1 MRLRLRIVGNPACG
15 EALRAVLLGDLNS
28 SMITMNNKIRKKISD
43 GNPPDFY
50 LEYVWKYSH
59 TDDDRGQSSL
69 PVEGSKG
76 PIYIVNRNHAGF
88 KINAEV
94 NVYFRDNETGE
105 EIFITT
111 IKSETSDDKIVQ
123 QDIEHTKDMNKT
135 IFRNKSRS
143 RKVVTGEDHEL
154 QRKDERETIPTSLTL
169 GWERKSEPP
178 TLNIDDKEVISTNM
192 QSKEDMRVR
201 GEELLIHASVKDG
214 YYDFDNEVEAN
225 NGDEDVMYVDVLRKL
240 KAYARLRIRHI
251 NHFYRIMKFL
261 CFFAL
266 YCTMLYRQTDPFVSY
281 EVSSSIK
288 EILHPKIQSTQ
299 NVHYLY
305 EWLSQSVV
313 DHIWIESRCGDG
325 VCQAPYEFPSF
336 GRFGC
341 KADCGPAQNLLQIL
355 VHIQTRFSNSQA
367 VSALDLMG
375 QVKWN
380 LCLKDPGR
388 ETNDLPDLC
397 WYEKYQ
403 KFTEANTNSLL
414 KFDAVAGNWYIHV
427 LGDHLGLVSGKIY
440 RIDEES
446 GDLILTPTV
455 PLWLTC
461 TDKSLFANVRSRIP
475 AKDKK
480 ENLTKKE
487 LPTTKARYRKL
498 SSKTIHEHEDD
509 ISVSIGSSYDPIPDS
524 SWHFFVSE
532 CLAEVGAD
540 VTGECST
547 WASGNNYGTMKNW
560 NTSLVTKMVGY
571 VWYDDYTADFIGFG
585 SKSSFN
591 GDISG
596 WDTSQV
602 TTMESM
608 FMEASAFNQN
618 IGEWDTSQV
627 INMEQMFYR
636 ASAFNQDISGWTGTA
651 ATTSQVNIFFDA
663 TAFLLKF
670 TCFETSAG
678 PISSCTCNSDYCLT
692 DDTFYN
698 AIEQCLLEDEF
709 NGLCTTY
716 GLTTTKYGTMPD
728 WDVSRVTKMVGI
740 DDYTADFIGFGS
752 KSSFNGDISG
762 WDTSQVTTME
772 SMFMEASAFNQN
784 IGEWDT
790 SQVINM
796 EQMFYGAS
804 AFNQDISGWTGTA
817 ATTSQVNIFF
827 DATAFLLKFT
837 CFETSAGPISSCTCN
852 SDYCLT
858 DDTFY
863 NAIEQC
869 LLEDEFD
876 GLCTTYGLT
885 TTKYGTMPD
894 WDVSRVT
901 KMVGIR

>member
-560 NTSLVTKMVGY
+560 NTSLVTNMVGY
-571 VWYDDYTADFIGFG
+571 VWTMIIPPT
-585 SKSSFN
+585 SLVLVLNHLSTE
-591 GDISG
+591 ISP
-596 WDTSQV
+596 V
-602 TTMESM
+602 
-608 FMEASAFNQN
+608 
-618 IGEWDTSQV
+618 
-627 INMEQMFYR
+627 
-636 ASAFNQDISGWTGTA
+636 GTR
-651 ATTSQVNIFFDA
+651 
-663 TAFLLKF
+663 LK
-670 TCFETSAG
+670 
-678 PISSCTCNSDYCLT
+678 
-692 DDTFYN
+692 
-698 AIEQCLLEDEF
+698 
-709 NGLCTTY
+709 
-716 GLTTTKYGTMPD
+716 
-728 WDVSRVTKMVGI
+728 
-740 DDYTADFIGFGS
+740 
-752 KSSFNGDISG
+752 
-762 WDTSQVTTME
+762 
-772 SMFMEASAFNQN
+772 
-784 IGEWDT
+784 
-790 SQVINM
+790 
-796 EQMFYGAS
+796 
-804 AFNQDISGWTGTA
+804 
-817 ATTSQVNIFF
+817 
-827 DATAFLLKFT
+827 
-837 CFETSAGPISSCTCN
+837 
-852 SDYCLT
+852 
-858 DDTFY
+858 
-863 NAIEQC
+863 
-869 LLEDEFD
+869 
-876 GLCTTYGLT
+876 
-885 TTKYGTMPD
+885 
-894 WDVSRVT
+894 
-901 KMVGIR
+901 